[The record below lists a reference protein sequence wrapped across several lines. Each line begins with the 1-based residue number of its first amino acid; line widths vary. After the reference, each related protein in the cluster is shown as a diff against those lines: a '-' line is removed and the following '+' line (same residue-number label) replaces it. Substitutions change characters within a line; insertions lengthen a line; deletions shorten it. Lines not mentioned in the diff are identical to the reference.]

1 MRESDG
7 TPART
12 NRHGHFF
19 RFLEHLDIALL
30 RVYTAHVFRPDLG
43 QCFFIMSEDQFTI
56 FDEERGDLLSKAWQ
70 NALDRLADEV
80 PGTAHKKFLQPLR
93 PIRMES
99 GEVHLVAPGN
109 FVAEWV
115 KDRYL
120 TRVACALSDELGEE
134 VDVKVQIENREKPR
148 PEAQDKAAV
157 VMASS
162 NRYDEEQSANRFKP
176 NAAFTFDTF
185 VVGQSNRLA
194 HGGAMAVA
202 ASPGMKYNPL
212 FVYGPSGLGKTHLL
226 HAIANKIL
234 SRDPFFPLMYVSG
247 QQFAEQFVSSLQN
260 NRIDEFRRK
269 YRSVSVW
276 LLDDVQFIMGKDKT
290 QEEVFHTFNELHAD
304 GKQIVLCADRA
315 PRDLLQMDERLRSR
329 LECGLVADVQ
339 MPDTETRCAIIQK
352 KADTESIPLS
362 HEVAMF
368 LAESVPGNIRT
379 LQGALNKIVAEAS
392 FSGQPLSV
400 DVAKD
405 TVEKYYSAMA
415 MPKPGFEDIVTVVS
429 RHYRISK
436 DDILGTSRKAPIA
449 HARHVSVYLVREITG
464 DSWKHIGT
472 LFGGRDHSSMMH
484 AHNKVRGIAN
494 HDREFANTINALRR
508 EAWPEA
514 Q

>member
-1 MRESDG
+1 M
-7 TPART
+7 
-12 NRHGHFF
+12 
-19 RFLEHLDIALL
+19 
-30 RVYTAHVFRPDLG
+30 RVYNRLVLWPAWAVFHFLA
-43 QCFFIMSEDQFTI
+43 MSEDQLII
-56 FDEERGDLLSKAWQ
+56 FDEEGAALSKAWEQ
-70 NALDRLADEV
+70 ALDRLSDEV
-80 PGTAHKKFLQPLR
+80 PATAHKKFLQPLR
-93 PIRMES
+93 PKRCDN
-99 GEVHLVAPGN
+99 GEIQLVAPGN

-120 TRVACALSDELGEE
+120 DRVQGALSDEIGED
-134 VDVKVQIENREKPR
+134 VVVKVVISARERPKPKEDEAMAVQVATASRFEEENAP
-148 PEAQDKAAV
+148 
-157 VMASS
+157 
-162 NRYDEEQSANRFKP
+162 NRFKP
-176 NAAFTFDTF
+176 NASFTFDNF

-194 HGGAMAVA
+194 HGGAMAVS

-234 SRDPFFPLMYVSG
+234 SRDPLYPLMYVSG
-247 QQFAEQFVSSLQN
+247 QQFAEQFVSALQN
-260 NRIDEFRRK
+260 NRIDEFRRR

-339 MPDTETRCAIIQK
+339 MPDTETRCAIIQM
-352 KADTESIPLS
+352 KATTEEIPLS

-392 FSGQPLSV
+392 FSGKPLST
-400 DVAKD
+400 DLARE

-415 MPKPGFEDIVTVVS
+415 MPKPGFEDIVAVVS
-429 RHYRISK
+429 RHYRIPK
-436 DDILGTSRKAPIA
+436 DDILGSSRKAPIA
-449 HARHVSVYLVREITG
+449 HARHVCVFLVREITG

-484 AHNKVRGIAN
+484 AHNKVRGMAN
-494 HDREFANTINALRR
+494 HDREFANTIHALRR
-508 EAWPEA
+508 EAWPDA

>member
-1 MRESDG
+1 MSD
-7 TPART
+7 
-12 NRHGHFF
+12 
-19 RFLEHLDIALL
+19 
-30 RVYTAHVFRPDLG
+30 
-43 QCFFIMSEDQFTI
+43 DQFTF
-56 FDEERGDLLSKAWQ
+56 FDEEGAVALNKAWEQ
-70 NALDRLADEV
+70 ALERLADEV

-93 PIRMES
+93 PMRCDN
-99 GEVHLVAPGN
+99 GEIHLAAPGN

-120 TRVACALSDELGEE
+120 PRVKDALSDELGED
-134 VDVKVQIENREKPR
+134 VIVKVVILTRERPKPK
-148 PEAQDKAAV
+148 EDETVAV
-157 VMASS
+157 QVSS
-162 NRYDEEQSANRFKP
+162 GNRYEDDQAASRFKP
-176 NAAFTFDTF
+176 NPTFTFDNF

-194 HGGAMAVA
+194 HGGAMAVS

-234 SRDPFFPLMYVSG
+234 SRDPFYPLMYVSG

-260 NRIDEFRRK
+260 NRIDEFRRR

-339 MPDTETRCAIIQK
+339 MPDTETRCAIIQM
-352 KADTESIPLS
+352 KATTEQIPLS

-392 FSGQPLSV
+392 FSGKPLSV
-400 DVAKD
+400 EVAKE

-429 RHYRISK
+429 RHYRIPK

-449 HARHVSVYLVREITG
+449 HARHVSVFLVREITG

-484 AHNKVRGIAN
+484 AHNKVRGMAN
-494 HDREFANTINALRR
+494 HDREFANTIHALRR

>member
-1 MRESDG
+1 MSD
-7 TPART
+7 
-12 NRHGHFF
+12 
-19 RFLEHLDIALL
+19 
-30 RVYTAHVFRPDLG
+30 
-43 QCFFIMSEDQFTI
+43 DQFT
-56 FDEERGDLLSKAWQ
+56 FFVDEGAVALGKAWEQ
-70 NALDRLADEV
+70 ALERLAEEV
-80 PGTAHKKFLQPLR
+80 PATAHKKFLQPLR
-93 PIRMES
+93 PVRRTND
-99 GEVHLVAPGN
+99 EVHFAAPGN

-115 KDRYL
+115 KDRYIKKISS
-120 TRVACALSDELGEE
+120 ALSDELGE
-134 VDVKVQIENREKPR
+134 VVTIKVFIESRERPR
-148 PEAQDKAAV
+148 PLDDEPTAV
-157 VMASS
+157 AITSASRS
-162 NRYDEEQSANRFKP
+162 EGDPGPNRFKP
-176 NAAFTFDTF
+176 NPGFSFDNF
-185 VVGQSNRLA
+185 VIGQSNRLA

-226 HAIANKIL
+226 HAIANKIM
-234 SRDPFFPLMYVSG
+234 SRDPFYPLMYVSG
-247 QQFAEQFVSSLQN
+247 QQFAEQFVSALQN
-260 NRIDEFRRK
+260 NRIDDFRRR

-339 MPDTETRCAIIQK
+339 MPDTETRCAIIQM
-352 KADTESIPLS
+352 KATTESIPLA
-362 HEVAMF
+362 HDVAMF

-392 FSGQPLSV
+392 FSGKPLSV
-400 DVAKD
+400 EVAKE

-429 RHYRISK
+429 RHYRIGK

-484 AHNKVRGIAN
+484 AHNKVRGLAN

>member
-1 MRESDG
+1 
-7 TPART
+7 
-12 NRHGHFF
+12 
-19 RFLEHLDIALL
+19 
-30 RVYTAHVFRPDLG
+30 
-43 QCFFIMSEDQFTI
+43 MSEDQFII
-56 FDEERGDLLSKAWQ
+56 FDEDGMGALDRAWE
-70 NALDRLADEV
+70 NALQRLADEV

-93 PIRMES
+93 PVRNEG
-99 GEVHLVAPGN
+99 GEVHLIAPGN

-120 TRVACALSDELGEE
+120 TRVACALGDELGEE
-134 VDVKVQIENREKPR
+134 IDVKVIIAGREKPKSTI
-148 PEAQDKAAV
+148 EDSAV
-157 VMASS
+157 VQITSP
-162 NRYDEEQSANRFKP
+162 NRYDDEPANRFKP
-176 NAAFTFDTF
+176 NQNFNFDNF

-194 HGGAMAVA
+194 HGGAMAVS

-212 FVYGPSGLGKTHLL
+212 FIYGPSGLGKTHLL

-352 KADTESIPLS
+352 KADTEQIPLS

-392 FSGQPLSV
+392 FSGKPLSV
-400 DVAKD
+400 DVARE

-415 MPKPGFEDIVTVVS
+415 MPKPGFQDIVDVVS

-436 DDILGTSRKAPIA
+436 EDILGTSRKAPIA

-484 AHNKVRGIAN
+484 AHNKVRSIAN

-514 Q
+514 N

>member
-1 MRESDG
+1 MSD
-7 TPART
+7 
-12 NRHGHFF
+12 
-19 RFLEHLDIALL
+19 
-30 RVYTAHVFRPDLG
+30 
-43 QCFFIMSEDQFTI
+43 DQFT
-56 FDEERGDLLSKAWQ
+56 FFVDEGAVALGKAWDQ
-70 NALDRLADEV
+70 ALERLAEEV
-80 PGTAHKKFLQPLR
+80 PATAHKKFLQPLR
-93 PIRMES
+93 PVRRTND
-99 GEVHLVAPGN
+99 EVHFAAPGN

-115 KDRYL
+115 KDRY
-120 TRVACALSDELGEE
+120 VKKISSALSDELGE
-134 VDVKVQIENREKPR
+134 VVTIKVFIESRERPR
-148 PEAQDKAAV
+148 PLDDEPTSVAI
-157 VMASS
+157 ASRS
-162 NRYDEEQSANRFKP
+162 EGDPGPNRFKP
-176 NAAFTFDTF
+176 NPGFSFDNF
-185 VVGQSNRLA
+185 VIGQSNRLA

-226 HAIANKIL
+226 HAIANKIM
-234 SRDPFFPLMYVSG
+234 SRDPFYPLMYVSG
-247 QQFAEQFVSSLQN
+247 QQFAEQFVSALQN
-260 NRIDEFRRK
+260 NRIDDFRRR

-339 MPDTETRCAIIQK
+339 MPDTETRCAIIQM
-352 KADTESIPLS
+352 KATTESIPLA
-362 HEVAMF
+362 HDVAMF

-392 FSGQPLSV
+392 FSGKPLSV
-400 DVAKD
+400 EVAKE

-429 RHYRISK
+429 RHYRIGK

-484 AHNKVRGIAN
+484 AHNKVRGLAN

>member
-1 MRESDG
+1 MSEG
-7 TPART
+7 Q
-12 NRHGHFF
+12 F
-19 RFLEHLDIALL
+19 RF
-30 RVYTAHVFRPDLG
+30 
-43 QCFFIMSEDQFTI
+43 
-56 FDEERGDLLSKAWQ
+56 FDEDGAVALNKAWER
-70 NALDRLADEV
+70 ALERLAEEV

-93 PIRMES
+93 PMRSDS
-99 GEVHLVAPGN
+99 GEIHLAAPGN

-120 TRVACALSDELGEE
+120 NRVKDAISDELGEE
-134 VDVKVQIENREKPR
+134 VVVKVVISARERPR
-148 PEAQDKAAV
+148 PKDDGAVALQVSTTSRYEDGEASV
-157 VMASS
+157 
-162 NRYDEEQSANRFKP
+162 RFKP
-176 NAAFTFDTF
+176 NPAFTFDNF

-194 HGGAMAVA
+194 HGGAMAVS

-234 SRDPFFPLMYVSG
+234 SRDPFYPVMYVSG
-247 QQFAEQFVSSLQN
+247 QQFAEQFVSALQN
-260 NRIDEFRRK
+260 NRIDEFRRRF
-269 YRSVSVW
+269 RSVSVW

-290 QEEVFHTFNELHAD
+290 QEEVFHTFNELHAE

-339 MPDTETRCAIIQK
+339 MPDTETRCAIIQM
-352 KADTESIPLS
+352 KADSENLPLT

-379 LQGALNKIVAEAS
+379 LQGALNKIVAESS
-392 FSGQPLSV
+392 FSSKPLSLEL
-400 DVAKD
+400 AKE

-415 MPKPGFEDIVTVVS
+415 MPKPGFDDIVTVVS
-429 RHYRISK
+429 KHYRIPK
-436 DDILGTSRKAPIA
+436 EDILGTSRKAPIA
-449 HARHVSVYLVREITG
+449 HARHVSVFLVREITG

-484 AHNKVRGIAN
+484 AHNKVRGMAN
-494 HDREFANTINALRR
+494 HDREFANTIHALRR

>member
-1 MRESDG
+1 VCIIAPFFFAPAEQLFFEMSDG
-7 TPART
+7 
-12 NRHGHFF
+12 
-19 RFLEHLDIALL
+19 
-30 RVYTAHVFRPDLG
+30 
-43 QCFFIMSEDQFTI
+43 QFAI
-56 FDEERGDLLSKAWQ
+56 FDEEGATALGTAWEH
-70 NALDRLADEV
+70 ALERLADEV
-80 PGTAHKKFLQPLR
+80 PATAHKKFLQPLKPSGR
-93 PIRMES
+93 S
-99 GEVHLVAPGN
+99 DGEVQISAPGN

-115 KDRYL
+115 RDRYL
-120 TRVACALSDELGEE
+120 DKIARALGDELGET
-134 VDVKVQIENREKPR
+134 VTVKLHIEPRQRQKP
-148 PEAQDKAAV
+148 KAADPLQV
-157 VMASS
+157 
-162 NRYDEEQSANRFKP
+162 SAAVTAEDPARTAGRFKP
-176 NAAFTFDTF
+176 NKLFTFESF

-226 HAIANKIL
+226 HAVANKIL
-234 SRDPFFPLMYVSG
+234 SRDPLFPLMYVSG
-247 QQFAEQFVSSLQN
+247 QQFMEQFVSALQN

-269 YRSVSVW
+269 HRSVSVW

-329 LECGLVADVQ
+329 LECGLVADIQ
-339 MPDTETRCAIIQK
+339 MPDTETRCAILQK
-352 KADTESIPLS
+352 KADSEDIPLA
-362 HEVAMF
+362 HDVAMF

-379 LQGALNKIVAEAS
+379 LHGALNKIVAESS
-392 FSGQPLSV
+392 FSGTEISV
-400 DVAKD
+400 DVAKE

-415 MPKPGFEDIVTVVS
+415 MPKPGFDDIVSIVS
-429 RHYRISK
+429 RHYRIPM

-484 AHNKVRGIAN
+484 AHNKVRGMAN
-494 HDREFANTINALRR
+494 HDREFANTIHALRR

>member
-1 MRESDG
+1 MSDG
-7 TPART
+7 
-12 NRHGHFF
+12 
-19 RFLEHLDIALL
+19 
-30 RVYTAHVFRPDLG
+30 
-43 QCFFIMSEDQFTI
+43 QFTLI
-56 FDEERGDLLSKAWQ
+56 DQDGSALVGAWERALERLS
-70 NALDRLADEV
+70 DEV
-80 PGTAHKKFLQPLR
+80 PGTAYKKFLQPLR
-93 PIRMES
+93 PLKLQG
-99 GEVHLVAPGN
+99 GEVHFAAPGN

-115 KDRYL
+115 RDRYL
-120 TRVACALSDELGEE
+120 DRVAQAIGDELGET
-134 VDVKVQIENREKPR
+134 VTVKLSVETRTKPESNAIVSSTMQVASTRILEDDPYTATRFR
-148 PEAQDKAAV
+148 P
-157 VMASS
+157 
-162 NRYDEEQSANRFKP
+162 NP
-176 NAAFTFDTF
+176 TFNFDNF

-194 HGGAMAVA
+194 YGGAMAVA
-202 ASPGMKYNPL
+202 ASPGNKYNPL

-226 HAIANKIL
+226 HAIANRIL
-234 SRDPFFPLMYVSG
+234 SRDASFPLMYVSG
-247 QQFAEQFVSSLQN
+247 QQFAEQFVTALQT
-260 NRIDEFRRK
+260 NRIDEFRKRF
-269 YRSVSVW
+269 RSVSVW

-290 QEEVFHTFNELHAD
+290 QEEVFHTFNELHAE

-339 MPDTETRCAIIQK
+339 MPDTETRCAIIQM
-352 KADTESIPLS
+352 KAVSESIPLPY
-362 HEVAMF
+362 EVAMF

-392 FSGQPLSV
+392 FSGKSLSL

-415 MPKPGFEDIVTVVS
+415 MPKPGFEDIVNIVS
-429 RHYRISK
+429 RHYRIPK

-449 HARHVSVYLVREITG
+449 HARHVSVFLVREITG

-484 AHNKVRGIAN
+484 AHNKVRGMTN
-494 HDREFANTINALRR
+494 HDREFGNTIHALRR

>member
-1 MRESDG
+1 MSD
-7 TPART
+7 
-12 NRHGHFF
+12 
-19 RFLEHLDIALL
+19 
-30 RVYTAHVFRPDLG
+30 
-43 QCFFIMSEDQFTI
+43 DQFT
-56 FDEERGDLLSKAWQ
+56 FFVDEGAVALGKAWEQ
-70 NALDRLADEV
+70 ALERLAEEV
-80 PGTAHKKFLQPLR
+80 PATAHKKFLQPLR
-93 PIRMES
+93 PVRRTND
-99 GEVHLVAPGN
+99 EVHFAAPGN

-115 KDRYL
+115 KDRYIKKISS
-120 TRVACALSDELGEE
+120 ALSDELGE
-134 VDVKVQIENREKPR
+134 VVTIKVFIESRERPR
-148 PEAQDKAAV
+148 PLDDEPTAV
-157 VMASS
+157 AITSRTEGDS
-162 NRYDEEQSANRFKP
+162 GPNRFKP
-176 NAAFTFDTF
+176 NPGFSFDNF
-185 VVGQSNRLA
+185 VIGQSNRLA

-226 HAIANKIL
+226 HAIANKIM
-234 SRDPFFPLMYVSG
+234 SRDPFYPLMYVSG
-247 QQFAEQFVSSLQN
+247 QQFAEQFVSALQN
-260 NRIDEFRRK
+260 NRIDDFRRR

-339 MPDTETRCAIIQK
+339 MPDTETRCAIIQM
-352 KADTESIPLS
+352 KATTESIPLA
-362 HEVAMF
+362 HDVAMF

-392 FSGQPLSV
+392 FSGKPLSV
-400 DVAKD
+400 EVAKE

-429 RHYRISK
+429 RHYRIGK

-484 AHNKVRGIAN
+484 AHNKVRGLAN

>member
-1 MRESDG
+1 MSD
-7 TPART
+7 
-12 NRHGHFF
+12 
-19 RFLEHLDIALL
+19 
-30 RVYTAHVFRPDLG
+30 
-43 QCFFIMSEDQFTI
+43 DQFT
-56 FDEERGDLLSKAWQ
+56 FFVDEGAVALGKAWEQ
-70 NALDRLADEV
+70 ALERLAEEV
-80 PGTAHKKFLQPLR
+80 PATAHKKFLQPLR
-93 PIRMES
+93 PVRRAND
-99 GEVHLVAPGN
+99 EVHFAAPGN

-115 KDRYL
+115 KDRY
-120 TRVACALSDELGEE
+120 VKKISSALSDELGE
-134 VDVKVQIENREKPR
+134 VVTIKVFIESRERPR
-148 PEAQDKAAV
+148 PLDDEPTAV
-157 VMASS
+157 AISS
-162 NRYDEEQSANRFKP
+162 SSRGDGDPGPNRFKP
-176 NAAFTFDTF
+176 NPGFSFDNF

-226 HAIANKIL
+226 HAIANKIM
-234 SRDPFFPLMYVSG
+234 SRDPFYPLMYVSG
-247 QQFAEQFVSSLQN
+247 QQFAEQFVSALQN
-260 NRIDEFRRK
+260 NRIDDFRRR

-339 MPDTETRCAIIQK
+339 MPDTETRCAIIQM
-352 KADTESIPLS
+352 KATTESIPLA
-362 HEVAMF
+362 HDVAMF

-392 FSGQPLSV
+392 FSGKPLSV
-400 DVAKD
+400 EVAKE

-429 RHYRISK
+429 RHYRIGK

-484 AHNKVRGIAN
+484 AHNKVRGLAN

>member
-1 MRESDG
+1 MSEG
-7 TPART
+7 Q
-12 NRHGHFF
+12 F
-19 RFLEHLDIALL
+19 RF
-30 RVYTAHVFRPDLG
+30 
-43 QCFFIMSEDQFTI
+43 
-56 FDEERGDLLSKAWQ
+56 FDEEEAVALNKAWEH
-70 NALDRLADEV
+70 ALERLAEEV

-93 PIRMES
+93 PMRS
-99 GEVHLVAPGN
+99 DNGEIQLAAPGN

-120 TRVACALSDELGEE
+120 PRVKDALSDELGEE
-134 VDVKVQIENREKPR
+134 VTVKVVILAREKPR
-148 PEAQDKAAV
+148 QQDDDSVAVQVAAV
-157 VMASS
+157 S
-162 NRYDEEQSANRFKP
+162 RYDDGEQSCRFKP
-176 NAAFTFDTF
+176 NPLFSFDNF

-194 HGGAMAVA
+194 HGGAMAVS
-202 ASPGMKYNPL
+202 ASPGTKYNPL

-226 HAIANKIL
+226 HAIANRIL
-234 SRDPFFPLMYVSG
+234 SRDPFYPLMYVSG
-247 QQFAEQFVSSLQN
+247 QQFAEQFVSALQN
-260 NRIDEFRRK
+260 NRIDEFRRRF
-269 YRSVSVW
+269 RSVSVW

-339 MPDTETRCAIIQK
+339 MPDTETRCAIIQM
-352 KADTESIPLS
+352 KATTEDIPLA
-362 HEVAMF
+362 HDVAMF

-392 FSGQPLSV
+392 FSGKPLSV
-400 DVAKD
+400 DLAKE

-429 RHYRISK
+429 RHYRIPK
-436 DDILGTSRKAPIA
+436 EDILGTSRKAPIA

-484 AHNKVRGIAN
+484 AHNKVRGMAN
-494 HDREFANTINALRR
+494 HDREFANTIHALRR